1 LEGFAD
7 DRTLVV
13 SQEVVAVN
21 FPLYLGAGVPSSCE
35 ADGLVEYLA

>member
-7 DRTLVV
+7 DRALVV
-13 SQEVVAVN
+13 PQKVVAVN
-21 FPLYLGAGVPSSCE
+21 LSLYLSARVPLLFE

>member
-7 DRTLVV
+7 DRALVV

-21 FPLYLGAGVPSSCE
+21 LFLNLGAIVPLLFE
-35 ADGLVEYLA
+35 ADGFVENLA

>member
-7 DRTLVV
+7 DRALVV
-13 SQEVVAVN
+13 PQEVVAVN
-21 FPLYLGAGVPSSCE
+21 LPLYFGARVPALFE